1 MSWNLPRAITDPVFS
16 LRGRKA
22 LEGPYLALKHVL
34 CKHFF
39 SNSCFSRYLI
49 STLIFFFWD
58 KLWVAKLA
66 SDHLTASP
74 KQAALH
80 ITWESVTTA
89 IGGDPCSH
97 PNGFTSAW
105 GVWFTLVLSSLL
117 LLQFP
122 VPGTSFPLS
131 LDNHL
136 FFSCDIIDTTTS
148 IPLPILRCCIL
159 LQCNRVLLC
168 ICQFKNTRHIG
179 LCSCLPG
186 LGIIH
191 KNGEL

>member
-1 MSWNLPRAITDPVFS
+1 MCSANS
-16 LRGRKA
+16 
-22 LEGPYLALKHVL
+22 
-34 CKHFF
+34 FF

-136 FFSCDIIDTTTS
+136 FFPVTWLTQQLLYHYPFFDAVSCYNATGF
-148 IPLPILRCCIL
+148 CCISANL
-159 LQCNRVLLC
+159 KTQGILGFVLVYLV
-168 ICQFKNTRHIG
+168 
-179 LCSCLPG
+179 
-186 LGIIH
+186 
-191 KNGEL
+191 